1 MNFWTQEKIKEALPN
16 AKLINFHPDWTGKGL
31 VIWHDNID
39 DNVITLIRRQGE
51 TRGIIPKLIPQ
62 YLNQISAIM
71 TTNAEEF
78 TQYNKPIIEIKG
90 NTSNAIISMAR
101 YIRTHYKGKVAAVTG
116 SAGKTTTTRLLYNLL
131 SSKYETSA
139 NLNKF
144 NTTWGL
150 SWNMTCFDIRAKYWV
165 IETSLGGGM
174 SRNSAITK
182 PHYAIITNIA
192 PVHLKEGMTIKDVA
206 EEKSK
211 IFNSMQQG
219 STAILW
225 KESECF
231 DILYNAAKYKGLK
244 IITFGE
250 SINCDIQVIS
260 AAQNYFIVNGQIC
273 SLGAKVFAKHV
284 LLDMAATLAV
294 ALNEGMSIA
303 ECMTVLKEFT
313 PIEGRGALTD
323 IKLSENQSI
332 HLIDEAYNANPLSM
346 KAAIESFYKLY
357 ADKNKVLILGDMA
370 ECGDQSYVYHQNI
383 ATTIRT
389 GKPQKIILCGKE
401 IKVLYDE
408 IKDEYDTIYF
418 ENVAQLNSNI
428 ISLLKDKDYVL
439 IKSSNSSGLHKTTE
453 LLTKA
458 GL

>member
-16 AKLINFHPDWTGKGL
+16 AKLINFPIGWTGKGL
-31 VIWHDNID
+31 VIWHDNIE
-39 DNVITLIRRQGE
+39 DNVITLIRREGE
-51 TRGIIPKLIPQ
+51 TRGVNPQ
-62 YLNQISAIM
+62 LVPNYLNQISAIM

-78 TQYNKPIIEIKG
+78 LQYNKPVIEIQG
-90 NTSNAIISMAR
+90 NTSDAIISMAR
-101 YIRTHYKGKVAAVTG
+101 YIRKHYKGIVAAVTG
-116 SAGKTTTTRLLYNLL
+116 SAGKTTTTRILYNLL
-131 SSKYETSA
+131 ASKYTTSA
-139 NLNKF
+139 NINRF

-150 SWNMTCFDIRAKYWV
+150 SWNMTCFDINAKYWV

-192 PVHLKEGMTIKDVA
+192 PVHLKDGMTIANVA
-206 EEKSK
+206 EEKAK
-211 IFNSMQQG
+211 IFNSMQRD
-219 STAILW
+219 SIAILW
-225 KESECF
+225 KEAECF

-250 SINCDIQVIS
+250 SVNCDIQVIS

-273 SLGAKVFAKHV
+273 SLGTKVFAKHI

-294 ALNEGMSIA
+294 ALNEGLSID

-323 IKLSENQSI
+323 IKLSENTTI
-332 HLIDEAYNANPLSM
+332 HVIDEAYNANPLSM

-357 ADKNKVLILGDMA
+357 ANKNKVLILGDMA
-370 ECGDQSYVYHQNI
+370 ECGDKSSVYHQNI

-418 ENVAQLNSNI
+418 ENVTQLNANI
-428 ISLLKDKDYVL
+428 ISLLKNKDYVL
-439 IKSSNSSGLHKTTE
+439 IKSSNSSGLHTTTE
-453 LLTKA
+453 LLEKA

>member
-1 MNFWTQEKIKEALPN
+1 MNFWTQEKIQEALPN
-16 AKLINFHPDWTGKGL
+16 AKLINFPPEWTGKGL
-31 VIWHDNID
+31 VIWHDNIE

-51 TRGIIPKLIPQ
+51 TRGVVPNLIPN

-78 TQYNKPIIEIKG
+78 LQYNKPIIEIKG
-90 NTSNAIISMAR
+90 NTSDAIISMAR
-101 YIRTHYKGKVAAVTG
+101 YIRKHYKGTVAAVTG
-116 SAGKTTTTRLLYNLL
+116 SAGKTTTTRILYNLL
-131 SSKYETSA
+131 SSKYKTSA
-139 NLNKF
+139 NINKF

-150 SWNMTCFDIRAKYWV
+150 SWNMSCFDIDADYWV

-192 PVHLKEGMTIKDVA
+192 PVHLKDGMTIANVA
-206 EEKSK
+206 EEKAK

-219 STAILW
+219 STAIIW
-225 KESECF
+225 KDAECF

-250 SINCDIQVIS
+250 SVNCDIQVIS

-294 ALNEGMSIA
+294 ALNEGMSID

-323 IKLSENQSI
+323 IKIENDISI

-370 ECGDQSYVYHQNI
+370 ECGDKTSTYHRNI

-389 GKPQKIILCGKE
+389 SSPQKIILCGKE
-401 IKVLYDE
+401 IKALYDE
-408 IKDEYDTIYF
+408 IKDEYNTIYF
-418 ENVAQLNSNI
+418 ENVTELNSNI
-428 ISLLKDKDYVL
+428 ISLLNNNDYVL

-453 LLTKA
+453 LLKKA

>member
-16 AKLINFHPDWTGKGL
+16 AKLINFPIGWTGKGL
-31 VIWHDNID
+31 VIWHDNIE
-39 DNVITLIRRQGE
+39 DNVITLIRREGE
-51 TRGIIPKLIPQ
+51 TRGVNPQ
-62 YLNQISAIM
+62 LVPNYLNQISAIM

-78 TQYNKPIIEIKG
+78 LQYNKPVIEIQG
-90 NTSNAIISMAR
+90 NTSDAIISMAR
-101 YIRTHYKGKVAAVTG
+101 YIRKHYKGIVAAVTG
-116 SAGKTTTTRLLYNLL
+116 SAGKTTTTRILYNLL
-131 SSKYETSA
+131 ASKYTTSA
-139 NLNKF
+139 NTNKF

-150 SWNMTCFDIRAKYWV
+150 SWNMTCFDINAKYWV

-192 PVHLKEGMTIKDVA
+192 PVHLKDGMTIANVA
-206 EEKSK
+206 EEKAK
-211 IFNSMQQG
+211 IFNSMQQD
-219 STAILW
+219 SIAILW
-225 KESECF
+225 KEAECF

-250 SINCDIQVIS
+250 SVNCDIQVIS

-273 SLGAKVFAKHV
+273 SLGTKVFAKHI

-294 ALNEGMSIA
+294 ALNEGMSID

-323 IKLSENQSI
+323 IKLSENTTI
-332 HLIDEAYNANPLSM
+332 HVIDEAYNANPLSM

-357 ADKNKVLILGDMA
+357 ANKNKVLILGDMA
-370 ECGDQSYVYHQNI
+370 ECGDKSSVYHQNI

-418 ENVAQLNSNI
+418 ENVTQLNSNI
-428 ISLLKDKDYVL
+428 ISLLKNKDYVL
-439 IKSSNSSGLHKTTE
+439 IKSSNSSGLHTTTE
-453 LLTKA
+453 LLEKA